1 MTRQSGKGPGEPG
14 PSRAILLPAVP
25 TGGKFDP
32 DRLPVWTH
40 DPATGYQHGD
50 VKQTAF
56 AFACLDFGFHL
67 PEFDQWLSRRPSSDN
82 KAGFLAAR
90 DKAYRAFL
98 ADDDEAMALH
108 LSVMDARQIACAVWP
123 DARTGQRAKRNNR
136 DRAKNP
142 RRPAEITAAI
152 KKLASRPGTA
162 KELWPAFGQLLEAEG
177 CIVSETQTAAA
188 EPAIEISHETWEK
201 QFSLKAFGNA
211 LSQERKS
218 R

>member
-1 MTRQSGKGPGEPG
+1 MSN
-14 PSRAILLPAVP
+14 RAINLSAGAAEAAYDPEGLP
-25 TGGKFDP
+25 
-32 DRLPVWTH
+32 LWTH

-50 VKQTAF
+50 VKQTGF
-56 AFACLDFGFHL
+56 AFACLDYGFHL
-67 PEFDQWLSRRPSSDN
+67 PEFDQWLSKQPSSVN
-82 KAGFLAAR
+82 KTAFRASR

-98 ADDDEAMALH
+98 AGDDEAMALH

-152 KKLASRPGTA
+152 KKLATRPGTA
-162 KELWPAFGQLLEAEG
+162 KELWPRFAQLLEAEG
-177 CIVSETQTAAA
+177 CIVSDTET
-188 EPAIEISHETWEK
+188 EHGKPAIEISHAAWER
-201 QFSLKAFGNA
+201 QFSLSAFGNA